1 MPVIQPIDIF
11 WLVALMALVTQVPR
25 ILPFVCL
32 SNATLPKGVTTWL
45 SFVPASVILGML
57 APQLCLMD
65 GKLCLTG
72 TNFFLIAAV
81 PAFLVSFL
89 TRNIFL
95 TVLTGV
101 SALAIIRLVM

>member
-1 MPVIQPIDIF
+1 MPVIQTIDIF
-11 WLVALMALVTQVPR
+11 WLVALMTLVTQAPR

-32 SNATLPKGVTTWL
+32 SNATLPKDLTIWL

-57 APQLCLMD
+57 APQLCLIE
-65 GKLCLTG
+65 GKICLTG
-72 TNFFLIAAV
+72 TNFFLIAAL
-81 PAFLVSFL
+81 PAFTVSFL

-101 SALAIIRLVM
+101 CALAIIRLVL